1 MSEVAAMV
9 QAQTADGR
17 PPLVVLMLFALVLF
31 TTVSHV
37 HPNAGTP
44 ASPNAAVND
53 VRVLIDISGSMKKN
67 DPANLRQPALNLFV
81 SLLPNETQAGVWT
94 FGQWVNMLI
103 PHGPV
108 TAAWKN
114 NAKASVRK
122 INSAGLFTNIEDVIR
137 RSTWDWRD
145 TPPTPG
151 SDRNLI
157 LLTDGLVDIA
167 LDEQKNQASRQRIL
181 QELLPVLQ
189 KAGVTIHAI
198 ALSNESDRN
207 LLEQLTTATG
217 GRFEVIETTEN
228 LERLFLRLFDNVA
241 QADSLPLTENR
252 VKVDDSIKEMTFLV
266 FRGAD
271 TEESSIT
278 SPAGEKYN
286 VNNKPQHVMWH
297 KESNYDLVT
306 VKNPDSG
313 FWQINTKEDPDNRVM
328 IVTDLKL
335 VNTKFPTSLSVG
347 DKQTFRFHLENHGTM
362 IDQRDFL
369 HFVKATL
376 NQVVIDAGN
385 EEKKWNLKIL
395 DNGKGVDEK
404 EKDGIYSI
412 ELNETLIAGE
422 HDIEV
427 EINGTT
433 FRRQFRKQVTVYAY
447 PATAN
452 IEPVSKE
459 AFKVSVFPYQTLI
472 DTDAMQ
478 VTSEHRLPNGEIN
491 KKTITRVNPAEWM
504 QEFTINKMP
513 GKHEVTIAISGTS
526 KDGKPLA
533 ATLPPLSIEI
543 DGEKLP
549 IQKINKSEPEDKV
562 ERIDISVTNT
572 ETDEEPVSWAM
583 VSIKVGLFNIIF
595 IGIFFA
601 TYKYSS
607 RIYKKLFTKQSE
619 EESDG

>member
-1 MSEVAAMV
+1 MSEVTAVV
-9 QAQTADGR
+9 QAHTTDGR
-17 PPLVVLMLFALVLF
+17 PQLAALMLLVLVLF
-31 TTVSHV
+31 TTASHV
-37 HPNAGTP
+37 HADAANTAAPHTP
-44 ASPNAAVND
+44 VND
-53 VRVLIDISGSMKKN
+53 VRVLIDISGSMKTN

-114 NAKASVRK
+114 DAKASVQK
-122 INSAGLFTNIEDVIR
+122 INSAGLFTNIEDAIR

-145 TPPTPG
+145 TPPTSG
-151 SDRNLI
+151 SERNLI

-167 LDEQKNQASRQRIL
+167 LDEQENRASRQRIL
-181 QELLPVLQ
+181 RELLPLLQ

-217 GRFEVIETTEN
+217 GRFEVIETAEN

-241 QADSLPLTENR
+241 QADSLPLTDNR

-266 FRGAD
+266 FRGAAV
-271 TEESSIT
+271 EESSIT
-278 SPAGEKYN
+278 SPAGEKYDI
-286 VNNKPQHVMWH
+286 NNKPQDVTWH

-306 VKNPDSG
+306 VKNPAAG
-313 FWQINTKEDPDNRVM
+313 YWQINTKEDPDNRVM

-335 VNTKFPTSLSVG
+335 VNTRLPVTLSVG
-347 DKQTFRFHLENHGTM
+347 DKQTLHLHLENSGTM

-376 NQVVIDAGN
+376 NQVAIDTEN

-395 DNGKGVDEK
+395 DNGKGVDKK

-433 FRRQFRKQVTVYAY
+433 FRRQFRKQLTVYAY

-459 AFKVSVFPYQTLI
+459 AFRVSVLPYQTLI

-478 VTSEHRLPNGEIN
+478 VTAEHKLPNGEIN
-491 KKTITRVNPAEWM
+491 KITITRVNPAEWM
-504 QEFTINKMP
+504 QEFTTNGIP
-513 GKHEVTIAISGTS
+513 GKHEVTIAISGSS
-526 KDGKPLA
+526 KDGKPLE
-533 ATLPPLSIEI
+533 ATLPPLSIDI
-543 DGEKLP
+543 DGEKSP
-549 IQKINKSEPEDKV
+549 PPESNKPETEEQV
-562 ERIDISVTNT
+562 EGIDNSVTNT
-572 ETDEEPVSWAM
+572 ETEEEPVSWVM
-583 VSIKVGLFNIIF
+583 VSVKVGLFNIIV

-601 TYKYSS
+601 AYKYSS
-607 RIYKKLFTKQSE
+607 SIRKKPLKKQSE